1 MIIDTS
7 FIESY
12 RGKAVDWGFNGLGG
26 VVYKRTYARRQ
37 ADGTLEEWI
46 DTIARCING
55 AQEIG
60 AEYTPDEAAR
70 LFQYMFDLKGLPG
83 GRLLWQLG
91 TDTVRR
97 YGKSS
102 LTNCWFAPLNTIDG
116 FVFLMDMLLTGG
128 GVGYSVRRADINELP
143 KVKRSVTIKHLNTKD
158 ADFIVPDKREG
169 WTELLRRTLTAH
181 LVTGVSFTYSTILVR
196 GAGEIINGFGGTA
209 SGPLPLIDGMAKIS
223 SVLHARE
230 GKKLR
235 SIDVLDIA
243 NIVGGIVVAG
253 NVRRSAQIAIG
264 DADDV
269 LFLRAKNWNSGT
281 VPNWRAMSNNTIY
294 ADTADYMTDEFWAGY
309 QGNAEPYGLFNLS
322 LSQTKGRLQDPDI
335 VDNCEGTNPCGEIS
349 LAPWE
354 SCLLAE
360 VFLPRIDSQE
370 ELNDLA
376 RLLYKMQKAVAALPS
391 HWKQVNDVVSR
402 NMRIGLGAGGIMQAL
417 DKVQWL
423 DTCYTDLRAF
433 DKVWSKA
440 RGWNESIKLTTIK
453 PSGTLS
459 LLAGVTPGIHPAY
472 ARYYIRRVRMSTN
485 DPLVEQCRAMGYAV
499 EFVRGFDNLPDY
511 STSIV
516 SFPCDAGD
524 HTLVAAQVT
533 AIEMLEHVATLQAVW
548 SDNAVS
554 ATVYYRKE
562 ELSTIQGW
570 LKDNYESR
578 IKSISFLLHND
589 HGFQQ
594 APYEEIDAET
604 YTREMSRLREGS
616 FTDTGGAM
624 LDMEDCIGGICP
636 IR

>member
-60 AEYTPDEAAR
+60 AEYTPEEAAR

-196 GAGEIINGFGGTA
+196 GAGETINGFGGTA

-322 LSQTKGRLQDPDI
+322 LSQTKGRLQDADV
-335 VDNCEGTNPCGEIS
+335 VDNCEGTNPLI
-349 LAPWE
+349 A
-354 SCLLAE
+354 
-360 VFLPRIDSQE
+360 
-370 ELNDLA
+370 
-376 RLLYKMQKAVAALPS
+376 
-391 HWKQVNDVVSR
+391 
-402 NMRIGLGAGGIMQAL
+402 
-417 DKVQWL
+417 
-423 DTCYTDLRAF
+423 
-433 DKVWSKA
+433 
-440 RGWNESIKLTTIK
+440 
-453 PSGTLS
+453 
-459 LLAGVTPGIHPAY
+459 
-472 ARYYIRRVRMSTN
+472 
-485 DPLVEQCRAMGYAV
+485 
-499 EFVRGFDNLPDY
+499 
-511 STSIV
+511 
-516 SFPCDAGD
+516 
-524 HTLVAAQVT
+524 
-533 AIEMLEHVATLQAVW
+533 
-548 SDNAVS
+548 
-554 ATVYYRKE
+554 
-562 ELSTIQGW
+562 
-570 LKDNYESR
+570 
-578 IKSISFLLHND
+578 
-589 HGFQQ
+589 
-594 APYEEIDAET
+594 
-604 YTREMSRLREGS
+604 
-616 FTDTGGAM
+616 
-624 LDMEDCIGGICP
+624 
-636 IR
+636 